1 MPKIVGSTYP
11 PHIIH
16 KMVGVVC
23 FETRSILFNTH
34 VLDKVCLNMVS
45 TIKTLFHVGTCLV
58 V

>member
-1 MPKIVGSTYP
+1 MPKIVGSKYP

-16 KMVGVVC
+16 KMVGAVC
-23 FETRSILFNTH
+23 FETH